1 MKLRNSFQAR
11 ISLFLALL
19 LLLLMGVVYFAVKTV
34 TITVA
39 RDQAEEQLH
48 TGTRVF
54 ERFMDLRWRRIQYG
68 LNWLT
73 NDSDFR
79 QAALNGSPAQI
90 EAALQEFEPSIRGS
104 ELFVLDLNGRIIT
117 STLKGLPPRTA
128 LSLRQRLEAR
138 TPPRAIH
145 VDRRFGQSTLHD
157 GPGRGA
163 HPFARRACG
172 VGDADGRRVCPRAAL
187 VEQPGSVIHGPQ
199 TGRKWRTQQHPA

>member
-117 STLKGLPPRTA
+117 STLKGLPPGQRFPYA
-128 LSLRQRLEAR
+128 KDLRL
-138 TPPRAIH
+138 
-145 VDRRFGQSTLHD
+145 
-157 GPGRGA
+157 
-163 HPFARRACG
+163 ARRHAQSMLIG
-172 VGDADGRRVCPRAAL
+172 VWTIDP
-187 VEQPGSVIHGPQ
+187 
-199 TGRKWRTQQHPA
+199 T

>member
-79 QAALNGSPAQI
+79 QAALNGSPRTNR
-90 EAALQEFEPSIRGS
+90 IRPA
-104 ELFVLDLNGRIIT
+104 RI
-117 STLKGLPPRTA
+117 RTEH
-128 LSLRQRLEAR
+128 SRQ
-138 TPPRAIH
+138 
-145 VDRRFGQSTLHD
+145 
-157 GPGRGA
+157 
-163 HPFARRACG
+163 
-172 VGDADGRRVCPRAAL
+172 
-187 VEQPGSVIHGPQ
+187 
-199 TGRKWRTQQHPA
+199 

>member
-79 QAALNGSPAQI
+79 QAALNGSPSQI

-117 STLKGLPPRTA
+117 STLKGLPPGQRFPYA
-128 LSLRQRLEAR
+128 KDLRL
-138 TPPRAIH
+138 
-145 VDRRFGQSTLHD
+145 
-157 GPGRGA
+157 
-163 HPFARRACG
+163 ARRHAQSMLIG
-172 VGDADGRRVCPRAAL
+172 VLDNRPYMMV
-187 VEQPGSVIHGPQ
+187 
-199 TGRKWRTQQHPA
+199 